1 MLSCLQDSTEA
12 KATTIVLELDKAE
25 DTFVFEDVPEKPVPS
40 MLRDFSAPVKL
51 TIDGETDEDLLLM
64 LAHDSDPVNRY
75 ASICAGVFQACNCA

>member
-75 ASICAGVFQACNCA
+75 ASTCAGVFQACNCA